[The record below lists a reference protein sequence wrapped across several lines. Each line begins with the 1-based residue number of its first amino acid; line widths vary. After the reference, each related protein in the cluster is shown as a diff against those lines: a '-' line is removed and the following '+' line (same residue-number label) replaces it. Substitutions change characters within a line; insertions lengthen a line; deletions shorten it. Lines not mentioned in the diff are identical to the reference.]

1 MTTWT
6 LKLTPPE
13 GPETE
18 KTGLSREQA
27 LAALSDLMYGRTEDF
42 VPAEA
47 ASPAERDQALPLA
60 A

>member
-18 KTGLSREQA
+18 TTGLSREQA
-27 LAALSDLMYGRTEDF
+27 LGALSDLMYGRAGDV
-42 VPAEA
+42 VPAA
-47 ASPAERDQALPLA
+47 PAEGDPALGLA

>member
-13 GPETE
+13 GPVTE
-18 KTGLSREQA
+18 RTGLSRDQMLVA
-27 LAALSDLMYGRTEDF
+27 LADLMYGTFED
-42 VPAEA
+42 VAEPAA
-47 ASPAERDQALPLA
+47 AAERREPAMALA